1 MRGASGSFRSS
12 RFVHKAAP
20 FRTYLGEP
28 PPSSPY
34 PPHLGTGKG
43 VMLFGALL
51 LLFST
56 VAIGLADF
64 LWRRGLIDPIV
75 VVVVHLG

>member
-1 MRGASGSFRSS
+1 MNTLCGVWHVNSAIARAIIG
-12 RFVHKAAP
+12 VHVNE
-20 FRTYLGEP
+20 G
-28 PPSSPY
+28 
-34 PPHLGTGKG
+34 GTGKG

-56 VAIGLADF
+56 VAMSLTDF